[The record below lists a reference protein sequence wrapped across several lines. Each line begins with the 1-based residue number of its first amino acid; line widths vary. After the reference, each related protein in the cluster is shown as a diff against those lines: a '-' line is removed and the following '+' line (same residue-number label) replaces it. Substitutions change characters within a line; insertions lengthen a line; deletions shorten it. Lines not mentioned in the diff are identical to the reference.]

1 LLEALLSKF
10 GQVDKNE
17 YKFAIKNIIR
27 YKMTIEI
34 LEKGI
39 FNNFKPYLQDTFS
52 LGIALFVSGSLYYYK
67 KYNDHSWM
75 RIGWILCIFYAI
87 NDLYNGASVDF
98 WMHHIAQIVLCSII
112 TIWGTSA
119 NKILND
125 IYYCLLVEISTIFL
139 SFKSLMRTYLK
150 KNIDINLSPL
160 KILKQLKP
168 INEYVFFALFM
179 YTRLYLFNKH
189 VAFNQTFYNNV
200 SNAFNFYHVDKVI
213 YILIVTL
220 AIVNFYWGA
229 ILSNMLITK
238 IVGYD
243 ITKYKP
249 DPKDPFLME
258 IEAVKAKISV
268 PNPKIA

>member
-1 LLEALLSKF
+1 MSKS
-10 GQVDKNE
+10 GRVGKNE

-27 YKMTIEI
+27 YKMTENEI
-34 LEKGI
+34 LKKDI
-39 FNNFKPYLQDTFS
+39 FNSFKPYLQDTFS

-98 WMHHIAQIVLCSII
+98 WVHHIAQIVLCSII

-119 NKILND
+119 NNILND
-125 IYYCLLVEISTIFL
+125 IYYCLLVEISSIFL
-139 SFKSLMRTYLK
+139 SLKSLIRTYLK
-150 KNIDINLSPL
+150 KNTDTNSPPL
-160 KILKQLKP
+160 KILNQLKP
-168 INEYVFFALFM
+168 MNEFVFFGLFM

-189 VAFNQTFYNNV
+189 IVFNGEFYNRVANW
-200 SNAFNFYHVDKVI
+200 FNLYNVDKVI
-213 YILIVTL
+213 NLLVITL

-229 ILSNMLITK
+229 ILSNMFITK
-238 IVGYD
+238 IIGYD
-243 ITKYKP
+243 ITKYNP

-258 IEAVKAKISV
+258 IEAVKAKMSV
-268 PNPKIA
+268 SNPKIE